1 MKPSTEYTEYVL
13 ELLAPIGQIHTAQFF
28 GGVGVYYGSVQFAM
42 MIGNNLYFVT
52 DENTRTKYEQ
62 AGMQPFS
69 YMTKKGHVLVRRY
82 YELPEDVLTGAAQL
96 RVWANESIAIAT
108 RTQKPK
114 QKNKKLSHAT

>member
-13 ELLAPIGQIHTAQFF
+13 ELLAPIGQIHATQFF
-28 GGVGVYYGSVQFAM
+28 GGVGVYYGSDQFAM

-69 YMTKKGHVLVRRY
+69 YMTNKGRVLVRRY
-82 YELPEDVLTGAAQL
+82 YELPEVVLTDAGQL
-96 RVWANESIAIAT
+96 RKWANESIAIAI
-108 RTQKPK
+108 RTQKLK
-114 QKNKKLSHAT
+114 QKNKN

>member
-13 ELLAPIGQIHTAQFF
+13 ELLAPIGQIHTTQFF

-42 MIGNNLYFVT
+42 MIGNTLYFVT

-62 AGMQPFS
+62 AGKQPFS

-82 YELPEDVLTGAAQL
+82 YELPEEVLTEAGQL
-96 RVWANESIAIAT
+96 RVWANESIAIAA

-114 QKNKKLSHAT
+114 QKNKKISHAT